1 MEFKYSK
8 RYTNPYLK
16 MKIKEHYTT
25 SLILCILD
33 TVQDD
38 EEIEEDVNHRIQ
50 TKWIKWKNTLD
61 VICTVKLHSNVMK
74 VSLHSYKTVLQCCI
88 KLNIGL
94 LRDKII
100 NSNIQCCRDEE
111 AMIDE
116 RLLKTR

>member
-33 TVQDD
+33 TVRDD
-38 EEIEEDVNHRIQ
+38 EEIKKDVNHRIQ

-74 VSLHSYKTVLQCCI
+74 VSLHSYKTVL
-88 KLNIGL
+88 
-94 LRDKII
+94 LRP
-100 NSNIQCCRDEE
+100 
-111 AMIDE
+111 AM
-116 RLLKTR
+116 LYKTKYWAAKKQDHKFKYSML